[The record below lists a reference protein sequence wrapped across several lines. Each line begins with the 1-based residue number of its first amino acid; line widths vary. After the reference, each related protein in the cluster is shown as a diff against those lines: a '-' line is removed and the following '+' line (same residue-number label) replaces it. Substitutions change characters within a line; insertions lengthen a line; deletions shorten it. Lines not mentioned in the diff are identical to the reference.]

1 MIDLKTWKLLPG
13 EEKDIITESE
23 QETVALGAAMAQ
35 QLVPGNVI
43 GLFGELGTGK
53 TKFVSG
59 VCEGLAVADNV
70 TSPSFTLLNQY
81 NGKMP
86 VYHFD
91 FYRMVDNAELREL
104 GVEEFFYGD
113 GVCLIEWA
121 DRIAEWL
128 PEKRIDVFLECFFES
143 GQEQKRKIKF
153 VNLQK

>member
-13 EEKDIITESE
+13 EEKDIITECE
-23 QETVALGAAMAQ
+23 KETVALGSALAQ
-35 QLVPGNVI
+35 QLVSGNVI
-43 GLFGELGTGK
+43 ALFGELGTGK

-59 VCEGLAVADNV
+59 VCEGLEVTDKV

-81 NGKMP
+81 KGKLP

-91 FYRMVDNAELREL
+91 FYRMVDNGELREL

-121 DRIAEWL
+121 GRIAEWL
-128 PEKRIDVFLECFFES
+128 PEKRIDVFLQCLFES
-143 GQEQKRKIKF
+143 GREQKRKIKF